1 MTKTQKQKALFPLR
15 FAVKGWAF
23 TSETMLRGKLTHC
36 EQVASALPA
45 ELAADAT
52 EYCAHYAKQYGGSV
66 IRPKDPTHDQDHLRV
81 RYQRLRK
88 DAWEGTKGLR
98 LLGLRLAGQP
108 ARPKPIWAPTSGYAD
123 AKRWVKE
130 HICEM
135 APADYA
141 GHIHITVCT

>member
-1 MTKTQKQKALFPLR
+1 MTKITFEFDTSAYERTHGKA
-15 FAVKGWAF
+15 
-23 TSETMLRGKLTHC
+23 
-36 EQVASALPA
+36 
-45 ELAADAT
+45 
-52 EYCAHYAKQYGGSV
+52 
-66 IRPKDPTHDQDHLRV
+66 
-81 RYQRLRK
+81 
-88 DAWEGTKGLR
+88 GLR

-108 ARPKPIWAPTSGYAD
+108 ARAPTSGYAD